1 MQMGCCMPQLCYS
14 LVVGKKAPKQPSITK
29 TVHTE
34 YVLTRPRKGAKLK
47 EEVWQTEDGEV
58 VRYSLAY
65 INHRVCGVDN
75 GRVLGYDNSHE
86 YHHRHFMGTV
96 EPIEFDSYKSLSAR
110 FQAEVN
116 ELWKEEKRK

>member
-1 MQMGCCMPQLCYS
+1 
-14 LVVGKKAPKQPSITK
+14 VVGKKAPKKPPIAK
-29 TVHTE
+29 TVDTE

-47 EEVWQTEDGEV
+47 EEVWQTVDGEV

-65 INHRVCGVDN
+65 INHRICGVDD

-96 EPIEFDSYKSLSAR
+96 EPIEFENYRSFLAS
-110 FQAEVN
+110 FETEVN
-116 ELWKEEKRK
+116 ELWKEEERK

>member
-1 MQMGCCMPQLCYS
+1 
-14 LVVGKKAPKQPSITK
+14 VGKKAPKPSITK

-47 EEVWQTEDGEV
+47 EEVWETEHGRV
-58 VRYSLAY
+58 VSYSLAY
-65 INHRVCGVDN
+65 INHRICGVDN

-96 EPIEFDSYKSLSAR
+96 EPIEFENYEALSRR
-110 FQAEVN
+110 FYTEGY
-116 ELWKEEKRK
+116 EIWKDEERR